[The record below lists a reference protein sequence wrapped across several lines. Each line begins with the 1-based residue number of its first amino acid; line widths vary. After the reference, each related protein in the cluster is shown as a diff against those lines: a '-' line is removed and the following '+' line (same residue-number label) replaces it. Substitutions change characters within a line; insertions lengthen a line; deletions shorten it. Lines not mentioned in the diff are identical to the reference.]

1 MSYCCQKP
9 NHSNYN
15 LSMVCVDKRC
25 ESNEIICH
33 YCLFE
38 SHKGHIA
45 LPVEMF
51 VQNFRAIFS
60 KNPEIIKLKK
70 KLECLANIKEKYLQK
85 VSEFEKTVLEILEK
99 LKRKINNL
107 FEIQSDLQILKEANE
122 ILQVNQ
128 EFTQSNLNN
137 FSEFEHMVN
146 SCLRLARAQ
155 AEKEIEAKEHLN
167 FQPHDLKFLNN
178 AIDLSL
184 TRIASFESKITKSM
198 EKNLKSLESDFSSIL
213 AQLSIVFYIF

>member
-1 MSYCCQKP
+1 MSFYCKKP

-15 LSMVCVDKRC
+15 LTMVCVDKNC

-38 SHKGHIA
+38 NHKGHVA

-51 VQNFRAIFS
+51 VQNFREIFS
-60 KNPEIIKLKK
+60 KNPEIIKLKQ
-70 KLECLANIKEKYLQK
+70 KLECLASIKEKYLQK
-85 VSEFEKTVLEILEK
+85 IYDFEKAVLEILEN

-107 FEIQSDLQILKEANE
+107 FEIQSDFQILKEANE
-122 ILQVNQ
+122 VLQVNQ

-137 FSEFEHMVN
+137 FSEFESMVN

-155 AEKEIEAKEHLN
+155 TEKETEIKEHLN

-184 TRIASFESKITKSM
+184 TRITSFESKITKSM
-198 EKNLKSLESDFSSIL
+198 QKNLKSLETDFSSIL
-213 AQLSIVFYIF
+213 GQLSIV